1 MKSSVRSSFPA
12 LRMLA
17 LCALLGAASVSLR
30 AETKVAVINLK
41 TVFDGYWKTKQA
53 DVQLKDRAT
62 DFDKARRGLV
72 DDYQKA
78 NEDYRK
84 LVDTA
89 NDQAASSDE
98 REKRK
103 KSAEAKLM
111 ELREIEQNITQ
122 FDRNA
127 REQLGSQQKRMRDT
141 ILREIRDLV
150 NTKAKSGNYG
160 LVLDTA
166 AESANQTPIVL
177 FQSGQPDL
185 TDEVLNQLNAT
196 APAGALTGD
205 KVDDKDK
212 EKEKEG
218 DKDSS
223 KDTKKK

>member
-1 MKSSVRSSFPA
+1 MLPL
-12 LRMLA
+12 LRTLV
-17 LCALLGAASVSLR
+17 LCTLLGALATPLR
-30 AETKVAVINLK
+30 AETKIAVINLK

-53 DVQLKDRAT
+53 DVQLKDRAS

-84 LVDTA
+84 LVESS
-89 NDQAASSDE
+89 NDQAASADE
-98 REKRK
+98 RDKRK
-103 KSAEAKLM
+103 KTAESKLM
-111 ELREIEQNITQ
+111 ELREIEQNIGQ

-141 ILREIRDLV
+141 ILREIRELI
-150 NTKAKSGNYG
+150 NTKAKAGSYG

-177 FQSGQPDL
+177 FETGLPEL
-185 TDEVLNQLNAT
+185 TDEILTQLNAT
-196 APAGALTGD
+196 APTGALTGD
-205 KVDDKDK
+205 KTDEKDK
-212 EKEKEG
+212 EKDKAD
-218 DKDSS
+218 DKDA